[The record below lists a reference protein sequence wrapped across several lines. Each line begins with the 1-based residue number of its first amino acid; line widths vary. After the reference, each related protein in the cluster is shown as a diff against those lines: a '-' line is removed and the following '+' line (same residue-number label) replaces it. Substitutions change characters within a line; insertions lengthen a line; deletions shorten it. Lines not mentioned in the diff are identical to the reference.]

1 MAQTTD
7 GQASSVILASF
18 PARDGRPKSVY
29 RQAGD
34 RFMLV
39 EFGELEFDLTM
50 SFRVLGLNEALAEQ
64 EIDGLI
70 ETVPAIRSILVHYDS
85 TRLQPG
91 RLIDLIEEA
100 YEGLPPLESLVI
112 PSRRISLPIAFN
124 DQWTRADIAR
134 YVEHIR
140 SDAPNIINGN
150 NLEYGALYNGLRDA
164 EELIEYVMATEWWSA
179 AIGFFPGLPF
189 LYPLDRRYAI
199 VLPKYNPTR
208 PWTPEGAVGI
218 AGPCL
223 AIYPVASAGG
233 YQLFGRTIPIYDAQQ
248 RNAAF
253 AQNPILLRPGDRITF
268 GPRINDDEL
277 IALRER
283 IYANEYEYQI
293 EADGTFSVGEYL
305 QFLEETRAEAEAFQR
320 RQEAAAATAPVP

>member
-1 MAQTTD
+1 MAQQND
-7 GQASSVILASF
+7 GHASSVILASV
-18 PARDGRPKSVY
+18 PAREGRPKIVY

-39 EFGELEFDLTM
+39 EFGEMEFDLTM
-50 SFRVLGLNEALAEQ
+50 SFRVLGLNEALNGQ
-64 EIDGLI
+64 ELDGLI
-70 ETVPAIRSILVHYDS
+70 ETVPAIRSILIHYDS
-85 TRLQPG
+85 TRLQPS
-91 RLIDLIEEA
+91 RLIEVVEEA
-100 YEGLPPLESLVI
+100 YEQLPALESLVI
-112 PSRRISLPIAFN
+112 PSRRIELPVAFN
-124 DQWTRADIAR
+124 DRWTRADIAR

-233 YQLFGRTIPIYDAQQ
+233 YQLFGRTIPIYDPQQ

-253 AQNPILLRPGDRITF
+253 AENPILLRPGDRIKF
-268 GPRINDDEL
+268 GPRVTDDEL
-277 IALRER
+277 IALREQ
-283 IYANEYEYQI
+283 IYAGTYEYKI
-293 EADGTFSVGEYL
+293 EADSSFNVGEYL
-305 QFLEETRAEAEAFQR
+305 QFLEETRSEAEAFQR
-320 RQEAAAATAPVP
+320 KQEAAARTAPVP

>member
-1 MAQTTD
+1 MAQHD
-7 GQASSVILASF
+7 GQTSGVILASV
-18 PARDGRPKSVY
+18 PAKEGRPKIVY

-39 EFGELEFDLTM
+39 EFGDMEFDLTM
-50 SFRVLGLNEALAEQ
+50 SFRVLGLNQALKDHGL
-64 EIDGLI
+64 DGLI
-70 ETVPAIRSILVHYDS
+70 ETVPAIRSILIHYDS
-85 TRLQPG
+85 TRLKPD
-91 RLIDLIEEA
+91 RLIQAVEDL
-100 YEGLPPLESLVI
+100 YEQLPPFETLTI

-124 DQWTRADIAR
+124 DRWTRADIAR

-140 SDAPNIINGN
+140 KDAPNIINGN
-150 NLEYGALYNGLRDA
+150 NLEYGAMYNGLRDA
-164 EELIEYVMATEWWSA
+164 EELMEYVMATEWWSA

-233 YQLFGRTIPIYDAQQ
+233 YQLFGRTIPIYDPKQ

-253 AQNPILLRPGDRITF
+253 AENPILLRPGDRVTF
-268 GPRINDDEL
+268 GPRVTDEEL
-277 IALRER
+277 IEIREAV
-283 IYANEYEYQI
+283 YNGTYEYQI
-293 EADGTFSVGEYL
+293 DHDATFDVGEYL
-305 QFLEETRAEAEAFQR
+305 RFLEETREEAEAFRR
-320 RQEAAAATAPVP
+320 RQEEAAQRTPVP